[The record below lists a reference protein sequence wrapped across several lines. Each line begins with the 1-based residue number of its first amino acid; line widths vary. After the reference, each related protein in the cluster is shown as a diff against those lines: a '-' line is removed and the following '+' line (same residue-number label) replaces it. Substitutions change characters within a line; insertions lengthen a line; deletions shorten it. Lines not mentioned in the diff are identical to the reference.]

1 MICTLNIQ
9 QLYVNCTSKI
19 QWMYNKHTCE
29 VYMIVMI
36 AGVKG
41 GTGKTT
47 IATNLAVIRAAT
59 GKKLLLVDAD
69 EQRSTV
75 IWANQRDVLAIETK
89 WTTVSF
95 GGKALRSQLLRMK
108 DDYDDII
115 IDVGGRETT
124 SLRASLSIA
133 DVCIV
138 PFKPRSLDIW
148 TLGDVKSV
156 VAEMKPANPNLKVF
170 AFINQADA
178 KGSDNEGSISI
189 LEECE
194 EIKCIPITVG
204 SRKAF
209 ANAASD
215 GLSVTEM
222 KVQDKKAVQ
231 EITQLYDF
239 IYNKCMVNV

>member
-1 MICTLNIQ
+1 
-9 QLYVNCTSKI
+9 
-19 QWMYNKHTCE
+19 
-29 VYMIVMI
+29 MIVMI

-47 IATNLAVIRAAT
+47 IATNLAVMRSAT

-69 EQRSTV
+69 EQRSTA
-75 IWANQRDVLAIETK
+75 IWANQRDALEIETK

-95 GGKALRSQLLRMK
+95 GGKALRPQVLRMK

-133 DVCIV
+133 DICIV

-148 TLGDVKSV
+148 TLGDIKSV
-156 VAEMKPANPNLKVF
+156 VNEMKPANPKLRAF
-170 AFINQADA
+170 AFINQADS
-178 KGSDNEGSISI
+178 KGTDNEGSLSI

-194 EIKCIPITVG
+194 DIKCIPVTVG
-204 SRKAF
+204 CRKAF

-215 GLSVTEM
+215 GLGVTEM

-231 EITQLYDF
+231 EIGQLYDF
-239 IYNKCMVNV
+239 IYNKCMSNVC

>member
-1 MICTLNIQ
+1 
-9 QLYVNCTSKI
+9 
-19 QWMYNKHTCE
+19 
-29 VYMIVMI
+29 MIVMI

-47 IATNLAVIRAAT
+47 IATNLAVMRAAS

-69 EQRSTV
+69 EQNSTV
-75 IWANQRDVLAIETK
+75 VWANQRDVLGINTM

-95 GGKALRSQLLRMK
+95 GGKALRAQILRMK

-124 SLRASLSIA
+124 SLRAALSIA
-133 DVCIV
+133 DVCII

-148 TLGDVKSV
+148 TLGGIKSV
-156 VAEMKPANPNLKVF
+156 VAEMKQANPNLKVF
-170 AFINQADA
+170 SFINQADA
-178 KGSDNEGSISI
+178 KGSDNEGSLSI

-194 EIKCIPITVG
+194 EIQCIPITVG
-204 SRKAF
+204 CRKAF

-215 GLSVTEM
+215 GLSVIEM
-222 KVQDKKAVQ
+222 KTQDKKACQ

-239 IYNKCMVNV
+239 IYNKCMFNMC

>member
-1 MICTLNIQ
+1 
-9 QLYVNCTSKI
+9 
-19 QWMYNKHTCE
+19 
-29 VYMIVMI
+29 MIVMI

-47 IATNLAVIRAAT
+47 IATNLAVMRAAT

-75 IWANQRDVLAIETK
+75 IWANQRDVLGIETK

-95 GGKALRSQLLRMK
+95 GGKALRSQVLRMK

-133 DVCIV
+133 DACFV

-156 VAEMKPANPNLKVF
+156 IAEMKPANPNLKVF
-170 AFINQADA
+170 AFINQADS
-178 KGSDNEGSISI
+178 KGSDNEDSLSI
-189 LEECE
+189 LEDCE

-215 GLSVTEM
+215 GLGVVEM
-222 KVQDKKAVQ
+222 KSQDKKAIH
-231 EITQLYDF
+231 EMNELYEF
-239 IYNKCMVNV
+239 IYNKCMSEV

>member
-1 MICTLNIQ
+1 MII
-9 QLYVNCTSKI
+9 
-19 QWMYNKHTCE
+19 
-29 VYMIVMI
+29 MI

-47 IATNLAVIRAAT
+47 IATNLAVMRAAS

-75 IWANQRDVLAIETK
+75 MWANQRDVLGIETK
-89 WTTVSF
+89 WKTVSV
-95 GGKALRSQLLRMK
+95 GGRALKDQVLRMK

-124 SLRASLSIA
+124 SLRAALSIA
-133 DVCIV
+133 DACFV

-148 TLGDVKSV
+148 TIKPFKIV
-156 VAEMKPANPNLKVF
+156 VQEMLPANPKLKVF

-178 KGSDNEGSISI
+178 KGSDNEGSQS
-189 LEECE
+189 LLDEHE

-204 SRKAF
+204 CRKAF

-215 GLSVTEM
+215 GLGVTEM

-231 EITQLYDF
+231 EMGLLYDF
-239 IYNKCMVNV
+239 IYSKCMYDV

>member
-1 MICTLNIQ
+1 
-9 QLYVNCTSKI
+9 
-19 QWMYNKHTCE
+19 
-29 VYMIVMI
+29 MI

-47 IATNLAVIRAAT
+47 IATNLAVMRAAD

-69 EQRSTV
+69 EQNSTV
-75 IWANQRDVLAIETK
+75 VWANQRDVLGIETM

-95 GGKALRSQLLRMK
+95 GGKALRSQVLRMK

-124 SLRASLSIA
+124 SLRAALSIA
-133 DVCIV
+133 DVCII

-148 TLGDVKSV
+148 TLGGIKAV
-156 VAEMKPANPNLKVF
+156 VSEMKQANPNLKVF
-170 AFINQADA
+170 SFINQADA
-178 KGSDNEGSISI
+178 KGTDNEGSLSI

-194 EIKCIPITVG
+194 EIQCIPITVG
-204 SRKAF
+204 CRKAF

-215 GLSVTEM
+215 GLSVMELKT
-222 KVQDKKAVQ
+222 QDKKASQ
-231 EITQLYDF
+231 EMTQLYDF
-239 IYNKCMVNV
+239 IYNKCMLNMC

>member
-1 MICTLNIQ
+1 
-9 QLYVNCTSKI
+9 
-19 QWMYNKHTCE
+19 
-29 VYMIVMI
+29 MI

-47 IATNLAVIRAAT
+47 IATNLAVLRAAD

-69 EQRSTV
+69 EQRSTA
-75 IWANQRDVLAIETK
+75 IWANQRDILGIETK

-95 GGKALRSQLLRMK
+95 GGKSLRSQLLRMK

-124 SLRASLSIA
+124 SLRAALSIS
-133 DVCIV
+133 DVCYV

-148 TLGDVKSV
+148 TLNDVKAV
-156 VAEMKPANPNLKVF
+156 VQEMRPANPNLKVF

-178 KGSDNEGSISI
+178 KGSDNEGSQSI
-189 LEECE
+189 LGESE
-194 EIKCIPITVG
+194 EIKCIPITIG
-204 SRKAF
+204 CRKAF

-215 GLSVTEM
+215 GLGVSEM
-222 KVQDKKAVQ
+222 KIPDKKAIH
-231 EITQLYDF
+231 EMGLLYDF
-239 IYNKCMVNV
+239 IYKNCMQDV

>member
-1 MICTLNIQ
+1 
-9 QLYVNCTSKI
+9 
-19 QWMYNKHTCE
+19 
-29 VYMIVMI
+29 MIVMI

-47 IATNLAVIRAAT
+47 IATNLAVMRAAT

-69 EQRSTV
+69 EQGSTS
-75 IWANQRDVLAIETK
+75 IWANQRDVLGIETR

-95 GGKALRSQLLRMK
+95 GGKSLRSQLLRMQ

-148 TLGDVKSV
+148 TLGDVKAV
-156 VAEMKPANPNLKVF
+156 VAEMKPTNPKLKVF
-170 AFINQADA
+170 AFINQADP
-178 KGSDNEGSISI
+178 KGSDNEGSRSI
-189 LEECE
+189 LEESE
-194 EIKCIPITVG
+194 EIKCMPMIVG
-204 SRKAF
+204 CRKAF

-215 GLSVTEM
+215 GLGVTEM

-231 EITQLYDF
+231 EITSVYDF
-239 IYNKCMVNV
+239 IYNKCMLDIQEVYTQTTSTV

>member
-1 MICTLNIQ
+1 
-9 QLYVNCTSKI
+9 
-19 QWMYNKHTCE
+19 
-29 VYMIVMI
+29 MIVMI
-36 AGVKG
+36 AGIKG

-47 IATNLAVIRAAT
+47 IATNLAVMRAAT

-69 EQRSTV
+69 EQRSTS
-75 IWANQRDVLAIETK
+75 IWANQRDVLGIETN
-89 WTTVSF
+89 WTTVAF
-95 GGKALRSQLLRMK
+95 GGMALHSQVSRMK
-108 DDYDDII
+108 KDYDDII

-133 DVCIV
+133 DACFV

-156 VAEMKPANPNLKVF
+156 LAEMKPANPKLKVF

-178 KGSDNEGSISI
+178 KGSDNEGSLSI

-194 EIKCIPITVG
+194 DIKCIPTTIG
-204 SRKAF
+204 CRKSF

-215 GLSVTEM
+215 GLGVTEM
-222 KVQDKKAVQ
+222 KNADKKAIQ
-231 EITQLYDF
+231 EMSSLYDF
-239 IYNKCMVNV
+239 IYNKCMSNV

>member
-1 MICTLNIQ
+1 
-9 QLYVNCTSKI
+9 
-19 QWMYNKHTCE
+19 
-29 VYMIVMI
+29 MIVMI

-47 IATNLAVIRAAT
+47 IATNLAVMRSAE

-69 EQRSTV
+69 EQKSTT
-75 IWANQRDVLAIETK
+75 IWANQRDVLKIETN
-89 WTTVSF
+89 WTTVGF
-95 GGKALRSQLLRMK
+95 GGKSLRSQILRMK
-108 DDYDDII
+108 EDYDDVI

-124 SLRASLSIA
+124 SLRAALSIA
-133 DVCIV
+133 DICVV

-156 VAEMKPANPNLKVF
+156 VNEMKPANPNLKVF
-170 AFINQADA
+170 AFINQADP
-178 KGSDNEGSISI
+178 KGSDNEGSLSI

-194 EIKCIPITVG
+194 EIKCIQFTVG

-215 GLSVTEM
+215 GLSVTEL
-222 KVQDKKAVQ
+222 KNQDKKATQ
-231 EITQLYDF
+231 EMTQIYNF
-239 IYNKCMVNV
+239 IYNKCISDV

>member
-1 MICTLNIQ
+1 
-9 QLYVNCTSKI
+9 
-19 QWMYNKHTCE
+19 
-29 VYMIVMI
+29 MIVMI

-47 IATNLAVIRAAT
+47 IATNLAVLRAAD

-69 EQRSTV
+69 EQRSTA
-75 IWANQRDVLAIETK
+75 IWANQRDILGIETK

-95 GGKALRSQLLRMK
+95 GGKSLRSQLLRMK

-124 SLRASLSIA
+124 SLRAALSIS
-133 DVCIV
+133 DVCYV

-148 TLGDVKSV
+148 TLNDVKAV
-156 VAEMKPANPNLKVF
+156 VQEMRPANPNLKVF

-178 KGSDNEGSISI
+178 KGSDNEGSQSI
-189 LEECE
+189 LGESE
-194 EIKCIPITVG
+194 EIKCIPITIG
-204 SRKAF
+204 CRKAF

-215 GLSVTEM
+215 GLGVSEM
-222 KVQDKKAVQ
+222 KIPDKKAIH
-231 EITQLYDF
+231 EMGLLYDF
-239 IYNKCMVNV
+239 IYKNCMQDV

>member
-1 MICTLNIQ
+1 
-9 QLYVNCTSKI
+9 
-19 QWMYNKHTCE
+19 
-29 VYMIVMI
+29 MIVMI

-47 IATNLAVIRAAT
+47 IATNLAVMRSEG

-75 IWANQRDVLAIETK
+75 MWSNQRDMLGIDTK

-95 GGKALRSQLLRMK
+95 EGKALRSQLLRMK

-133 DVCIV
+133 DICVV

-148 TLGDVKSV
+148 TLGNVKAV
-156 VAEMKPANPNLKVF
+156 VSEMKPANPNLNVY
-170 AFINQADA
+170 AFINQADS
-178 KGSDNEGSISI
+178 KGTDNEGSLTI
-189 LEECE
+189 LEECD

-204 SRKAF
+204 CRKAF

-215 GLSVTEM
+215 GLSVIEM
-222 KVQDKKAVQ
+222 KVQDKKAIQ
-231 EITQLYDF
+231 EITLLYDF
-239 IYNKCMVNV
+239 IYNKCMLGV

>member
-1 MICTLNIQ
+1 MLHIRPM
-9 QLYVNCTSKI
+9 YVEYTFNMCWTH
-19 QWMYNKHTCE
+19 NKHTGE

-47 IATNLAVIRAAT
+47 IATNLAVMRSAA

-75 IWANQRDVLAIETK
+75 IWANQRDVLGIETK

-95 GGKALRSQLLRMK
+95 GGEALRSQVLRMK
-108 DDYDDII
+108 GDYDDII

-133 DVCIV
+133 DACFV

-156 VAEMKPANPNLKVF
+156 VSQMKPANPNLKVF
-170 AFINQADA
+170 AFINQADP
-178 KGSDNEGSISI
+178 KGSDNDSSREI
-189 LEECE
+189 LEECQ
-194 EIKCIPITVG
+194 EIKCIPITIG

-215 GLSVTEM
+215 GLSVTEL
-222 KVQDKKAVQ
+222 KTQDKKASQ
-231 EITQLYDF
+231 EIGQLYEF
-239 IYNKCMVNV
+239 IYNKCMMDGC

>member
-1 MICTLNIQ
+1 MVSDILF
-9 QLYVNCTSKI
+9 LYTKYIPNVCFDHI
-19 QWMYNKHTCE
+19 KHTWD

-47 IATNLAVIRAAT
+47 IATNLAVMRSKT
-59 GKKLLLVDAD
+59 HRVLLVDAD
-69 EQRSTV
+69 EQKSTSV
-75 IWANQRDVLAIETK
+75 WANQRDVLGIETE

-95 GGKALRSQLLRMK
+95 GGKALRPQVLRMK
-108 DDYDDII
+108 YDYDDVI

-124 SLRASLSIA
+124 SLRAALSIA
-133 DVCIV
+133 DICIV

-156 VAEMKPANPNLKVF
+156 VGEMRPANPNLQVY

-178 KGSDNEGSISI
+178 KGSDNEGSLQI

-204 SRKAF
+204 CRKSF

-215 GLSVTEM
+215 GLGVSEM
-222 KVQDKKAVQ
+222 KVQDKKAIH
-231 EITQLYDF
+231 EMGLLYDF
-239 IYNKCMVNV
+239 IYNKCMFTI

>member
-1 MICTLNIQ
+1 
-9 QLYVNCTSKI
+9 
-19 QWMYNKHTCE
+19 
-29 VYMIVMI
+29 MIVMI

-47 IATNLAVIRAAT
+47 IATNLAVMRAAD

-69 EQRSTV
+69 EQNSTV
-75 IWANQRDVLAIETK
+75 VWANQRDVLGIETM

-95 GGKALRSQLLRMK
+95 GGKALRSQVLRMK

-124 SLRASLSIA
+124 SLRAALSIA
-133 DVCIV
+133 DVCII

-148 TLGDVKSV
+148 TLGGIKAV
-156 VAEMKPANPNLKVF
+156 VSEMKQANPNLKVF
-170 AFINQADA
+170 SFINQADA
-178 KGSDNEGSISI
+178 KGTDNEGSLSI

-194 EIKCIPITVG
+194 EIQCIPITVG
-204 SRKAF
+204 CRKAF

-215 GLSVTEM
+215 GLSVMELKT
-222 KVQDKKAVQ
+222 QDKKASQ
-231 EITQLYDF
+231 EMTQLYDF
-239 IYNKCMVNV
+239 IYNKCMLNMC

>member
-1 MICTLNIQ
+1 
-9 QLYVNCTSKI
+9 
-19 QWMYNKHTCE
+19 
-29 VYMIVMI
+29 MIVMI

-47 IATNLAVIRAAT
+47 IATNLAVLRSAT

-69 EQRSTV
+69 EQRSTT
-75 IWANQRDVLAIETK
+75 IWANQRDVLGIETR

-95 GGKALRSQLLRMK
+95 GGKPLRSQLLRMK

-124 SLRASLSIA
+124 SLRAALSIA
-133 DVCIV
+133 DACFV

-148 TLGDVKSV
+148 TLNDFKSV
-156 VAEMKPANPNLKVF
+156 VQEMRPVNPNLKVF

-178 KGSDNEGSISI
+178 KGSDNEGSQSI
-189 LEECE
+189 LGESE
-194 EIKCIPITVG
+194 EIKCLPITIG
-204 SRKAF
+204 CRKAF

-215 GLSVTEM
+215 GLGVIEM
-222 KVQDKKAVQ
+222 KTQDKKAVQ
-231 EITQLYDF
+231 EMGLLYDF
-239 IYNKCMVNV
+239 IYNKCMVDV